1 MFFEKRKSRP
11 PLTLNVTALIDIC
24 SLILIFLVMESYF
37 GESSIVVPT
46 GMAIPKSISKE
57 SVENAP
63 KILITDREV
72 TASFLPQPIPL
83 NVFRGD
89 NAQLTETKAKI
100 KAFVGAI
107 PAQART
113 SGVLL
118 NLIAD
123 QKAPYKDIFDV
134 VAVFR
139 EAGFQSILFV
149 AQANGDKK

>member
-1 MFFEKRKSRP
+1 MFFQKRQRKPILS
-11 PLTLNVTALIDIC
+11 LNVTALIDIC

-37 GESSIVVPT
+37 GESSIVVPNSMT
-46 GMAIPKSISKE
+46 IPKSVSKE

-63 KILITDREV
+63 KIVISSTDV
-72 TASFLPQPIPL
+72 TASFIPQPIPL
-83 NVFRGD
+83 ESFRGE
-89 NAQLTETKAKI
+89 NAQLKDYKEKI
-100 KAFVGAI
+100 KAFVASI

-134 VAVFR
+134 VSVFR

-149 AQANGDKK
+149 AQTQGDK

>member
-1 MFFEKRKSRP
+1 MFFQKRKSKP
-11 PLTLNVTALIDIC
+11 ILSLNVTALIDIC

-37 GESSIVVPT
+37 GESSIIIPNSMT
-46 GMAIPKSISKE
+46 IPKSVSKE
-57 SVENAP
+57 QVENAP
-63 KILITDREV
+63 KIVISANDV
-72 TASFLPQPIPL
+72 AASFMPQPVPIEI
-83 NVFRGD
+83 FRST
-89 NAQLTETKAKI
+89 NAQLNEYKEKL
-100 KAFVGAI
+100 KAFVAAI

-123 QKAPYKDIFDV
+123 EKAPYKDIFDV

-149 AQANGDKK
+149 AQAQANK